1 MIITTLEQ
9 LEKVNGR
16 VKSEQI
22 DFTLNTGEV
31 GTFIIADIGA
41 NGRSIL
47 NESFSRMID
56 LNGMDITK
64 LSKGEAKIKF
74 KDSASL
80 SQDNIMTVSLGVV
93 DDKDNRILDSDAGRK
108 YIGEKIMSSEV
119 EKIALAVLKLSGMG
133 EGIDEKA
140 KEDIKKN

>member
-1 MIITTLEQ
+1 
-9 LEKVNGR
+9 
-16 VKSEQI
+16 
-22 DFTLNTGEV
+22 
-31 GTFIIADIGA
+31 
-41 NGRSIL
+41 
-47 NESFSRMID
+47 
-56 LNGMDITK
+56 MDITK

-93 DDKDNRILDSDAGRK
+93 DDKDNRILDSEAGRK